1 MIKSNTS
8 ILHLS
13 CFAVLCV
20 FASGC
25 ASGGVVITDGLNT
38 ACQSQEGVAISAADA
53 GGAQAHD
60 RMLEPTQLS
69 EKIRSV
75 VVVADPD
82 GVTLEAFGSG
92 DRNHPFTTKR
102 ASSQAGS
109 TPTAEFPWRATGKLF
124 MKFGNSTFV
133 CTASVI
139 GKELLVTAGH
149 CVHNFGQQAAGCA
162 DSVTFEPARHEGSRP
177 FGTWTAKQWWI
188 PTSYFDGA
196 DVCSASAPG
205 IVCEND
211 LAVIVLE
218 KLSGK
223 SIAEV
228 TGRYGFPKDN
238 DDFGYPTFLSER
250 AAQITQLGYPS
261 KNFDGTDVCS
271 AAAPGIVCENDLA
284 VIVLEKLNGQ
294 SIVEV
299 TGKYGFPKADDAFGY
314 ADFLGE
320 KAAEITQMGYPLKNF
335 DGDKMIRTDSLGYW
349 DDPNNV
355 IIGSNQT
362 GGSSG
367 GPWLQNF
374 GTNTPEFRGTPPFDN
389 KSNQVVATTSWGFTS
404 GTAKVQGASRF
415 STNTTY
421 TTKSNIESLVDSAC
435 AANADAC

>member
-1 MIKSNTS
+1 MFKSNTS

-13 CFAVLCV
+13 CFAVVALLLG
-20 FASGC
+20 GC
-25 ASGGVVITDGLNT
+25 PPDDDDGPPDDANGLNT
-38 ACQSQEGVAISAADA
+38 ACQSQEGVAISTADV

-60 RMLEPTQLS
+60 RMLRPTQLTD
-69 EKIRSV
+69 KIRSILDIENSD
-75 VVVADPD
+75 VAP
-82 GVTLEAFGSG
+82 EAFG

-102 ASSQAGS
+102 ASSQGDS
-109 TPTAEFPWRATGKLF
+109 TPTDEFPWRATGKLF

-139 GKELLVTAGH
+139 GKGLLVTAGH
-149 CVHNFGQQAAGCA
+149 CVHNFGQEAAGCA

-177 FGTWTAKQWWI
+177 FDTWTAKQWWV
-188 PTSYFDGA
+188 PTSYFDGT

-211 LAVIVLE
+211 LAVL
-218 KLSGK
+218 
-223 SIAEV
+223 
-228 TGRYGFPKDN
+228 
-238 DDFGYPTFLSER
+238 
-250 AAQITQLGYPS
+250 
-261 KNFDGTDVCS
+261 
-271 AAAPGIVCENDLA
+271 
-284 VIVLEKLNGQ
+284 VLEKLNGQ
-294 SIVEV
+294 SIAEV
-299 TGKYGFPKADDAFGY
+299 TGKYGFPKADDDFGY

-320 KAAEITQMGYPLKNF
+320 KAAEITQLGYPLRNF

-374 GTNTPEFRGTPPFDN
+374 GTNTSEFTGSDPFDDE
-389 KSNQVVATTSWGFTS
+389 SNQVVATTSWGFTS

-415 STNTTY
+415 SKNTKY
-421 TTKSNIESLVDSAC
+421 TAKSNIESLVDSAC
-435 AANADAC
+435 AVNADAC

>member
-82 GVTLEAFGSG
+82 GVTPEAFGSG

-139 GKELLVTAGH
+139 ERGLLVTAGH
-149 CVHNFGQQAAGCA
+149 CVHNFGQEAAGCA

-223 SIAEV
+223 SIADV
-228 TGRYGFPKDN
+228 TGKYGFPKDN
-238 DDFGYPTFLSER
+238 DDFGYPDFLSER

-261 KNFDGTDVCS
+261 KNFDG
-271 AAAPGIVCENDLA
+271 
-284 VIVLEKLNGQ
+284 
-294 SIVEV
+294 
-299 TGKYGFPKADDAFGY
+299 
-314 ADFLGE
+314 
-320 KAAEITQMGYPLKNF
+320 
-335 DGDKMIRTDSLGYW
+335 DKMIRTDSLGYW
-349 DDPNNV
+349 DNPNNV

-367 GPWLQNF
+367 GPWMQNF
-374 GTNTPEFRGTPPFDN
+374 GTSMPDFTGSAPFDN
-389 KSNQVVATTSWGFTS
+389 ESNQVVATTSWGFIS
-404 GTAKVQGASRF
+404 DTAKVQGASRF
-415 STNTTY
+415 SKNTTY